1 MAVQEIPRRIFYR
14 ITSNGVFATVVSS
27 RDLIVG
33 QCYILVVDKY
43 NFDKGKDV
51 EIYKII
57 SNTKADIYK
66 VNKYNYQSVITTAR
80 EPSVPQAKPPELP
93 TLKNKSLYQSIT
105 IDGLP
110 IARVIC
116 NNHVIWSQSVE
127 QSVEQQEVYN
137 ITAYVDASVSKLN
150 DSAVIDYN
158 LDFATYGVNWSRV
171 DKVAVEVD
179 DKIVAKLQAPVY
191 NFGFRG
197 GTTMSV
203 EKWDY
208 PSNTIEK
215 YKNPTFKILQ
225 H

>member
-1 MAVQEIPRRIFYR
+1 MSVQEIPDEIFYR
-14 ITSNGVFATVVSS
+14 LIEKTVDTKLVWDKDTQIGSY
-27 RDLIVG
+27 
-33 QCYILVVDKY
+33 YISIHDKY
-43 NFDKGKDV
+43 SFESGRDV
-51 EIYKII
+51 NIYKIL
-57 SNTKADIYK
+57 SSTQADVYKA
-66 VNKYNYQSVITTAR
+66 NKYNYQSSSKPDT
-80 EPSVPQAKPPELP
+80 SVPQPKPPEQP
-93 TLKNKSLYQSIT
+93 PLKNKSLYQSIT

-127 QSVEQQEVYN
+127 QQEVYN

-150 DSAVIDYN
+150 DSAIIDYN
-158 LDFATYGVNWSRV
+158 RDFAAYGVNWSRV
-171 DKVAVEVD
+171 DRVAVEVD

-191 NFGFRG
+191 DFGVRG

-203 EKWDY
+203 ENWDY

-215 YKNPTFKILQ
+215 YKNPTFKISQ

>member
-1 MAVQEIPRRIFYR
+1 MSVQEIPDKIFYR
-14 ITSNGVFATVVSS
+14 LIEQTVDTKLVWDKDTQIGSY
-27 RDLIVG
+27 
-33 QCYILVVDKY
+33 YISIHDKY
-43 NFDKGKDV
+43 SFESGRDV
-51 EIYKII
+51 NIYKIL
-57 SNTKADIYK
+57 SSTQADVYKA
-66 VNKYNYQSVITTAR
+66 NKYNYQSSSKPDT
-80 EPSVPQAKPPELP
+80 SVPQPKPPEQP
-93 TLKNKSLYQSIT
+93 PLKNKSLYQSIT

-127 QSVEQQEVYN
+127 QQEVYN

-150 DSAVIDYN
+150 DSAIIDYN
-158 LDFATYGVNWSRV
+158 RDFAAYGVNWSRV
-171 DKVAVEVD
+171 DRVAVEVD

-191 NFGFRG
+191 DFGVRG

>member
-1 MAVQEIPRRIFYR
+1 MSVQEIPDEIFYR
-14 ITSNGVFATVVSS
+14 LIEQTVDTKLVWDKDTQIGSY
-27 RDLIVG
+27 
-33 QCYILVVDKY
+33 YISIHDKY
-43 NFDKGKDV
+43 SFESGRDV
-51 EIYKII
+51 NIYKIL
-57 SNTKADIYK
+57 SSTQADVYKA
-66 VNKYNYQSVITTAR
+66 NKYNYQSSSKPDT
-80 EPSVPQAKPPELP
+80 SVPQPKPPEQP
-93 TLKNKSLYQSIT
+93 PLKNKSLYQSIT

-127 QSVEQQEVYN
+127 QQEVYN
-137 ITAYVDASVSKLN
+137 ITAYVDASVSKIN
-150 DSAVIDYN
+150 DSAIIDYN
-158 LDFATYGVNWSRV
+158 RDFAAYGVNWSRV
-171 DKVAVEVD
+171 DRVAVEVD

-191 NFGFRG
+191 DFGVRG

-215 YKNPTFKILQ
+215 YKNPTFKISQ

>member
-1 MAVQEIPRRIFYR
+1 MTLQNIPDGFFYR
-14 ITSNGVFATVVSS
+14 LIEQTVDTKMVWANEIQVGSYYIT
-27 RDLIVG
+27 I
-33 QCYILVVDKY
+33 YDKRSFEY
-43 NFDKGKDV
+43 GRNV
-51 EIYKII
+51 NIYKIV
-57 SNTKADIYK
+57 SSTQTDVYKA
-66 VNKYNYQSVITTAR
+66 NKYNYQ
-80 EPSVPQAKPPELP
+80 PSSKPDTSPQKPP
-93 TLKNKSLYQSIT
+93 TATSLYQSIT

-116 NNHVIWSQSVE
+116 NNQIIWSQSAE
-127 QSVEQQEVYN
+127 LEPQEVYN

-150 DSAVIDYN
+150 DSAIIDYN
-158 LDFATYGVNWSRV
+158 RDFATYGVVWHRV

-179 DKIVAKLQAPVY
+179 GKIVAKLQAPVY
-191 NFGFRG
+191 DFGVRG

-215 YKNPTFKILQ
+215 YKNPTFKISQ

>member
-1 MAVQEIPRRIFYR
+1 MSVQEIPDTYFCRLDGQSI
-14 ITSNGVFATVVSS
+14 NGTLLQKGS
-27 RDLIVG
+27 
-33 QCYILVVDKY
+33 LVVDQFYIKTDDY
-43 NFDKGKDV
+43 YSFYTDQDV
-51 EIYKII
+51 NVYKIV
-57 SNTKADIYK
+57 SSTQADVYKA
-66 VNKYNYQSVITTAR
+66 NKYNYQSLSKPDTSVQK
-80 EPSVPQAKPPELP
+80 PSAAMG
-93 TLKNKSLYQSIT
+93 LYQSIT

-116 NNHVIWSQSVE
+116 NNQVIWSQSAE
-127 QSVEQQEVYN
+127 PQEVYN
-137 ITAYVDASVSKLN
+137 ITAYVDANVSKLN
-150 DSAVIDYN
+150 DYAVIDYSR
-158 LDFATYGVNWSRV
+158 DFATYGVIWDRV

>member
-1 MAVQEIPRRIFYR
+1 MAVQEIPDGFFYR
-14 ITSNGVFATVVSS
+14 LIEQTVDIKLVWDKDTQIGSY
-27 RDLIVG
+27 
-33 QCYILVVDKY
+33 YISIHDKY
-43 NFDKGKDV
+43 SFEYGKNV
-51 EIYKII
+51 NIYKIV
-57 SNTKADIYK
+57 SSTQADVYKA
-66 VNKYNYQSVITTAR
+66 NKYNYQSLSKPDTSVQK
-80 EPSVPQAKPPELP
+80 PSAAMG
-93 TLKNKSLYQSIT
+93 LYQSIT

-116 NNHVIWSQSVE
+116 NNQVIWSQSAE
-127 QSVEQQEVYN
+127 PQEVYN
-137 ITAYVDASVSKLN
+137 ITAYVDANVSKLN
-150 DSAVIDYN
+150 DYAVIDYN
-158 LDFATYGVNWSRV
+158 QDFATYGVNWSRV

>member
-1 MAVQEIPRRIFYR
+1 MSVQEIPDEIFYR
-14 ITSNGVFATVVSS
+14 LIEQTVDTKLVWDKDTQIGSY
-27 RDLIVG
+27 
-33 QCYILVVDKY
+33 YISIHDKY
-43 NFDKGKDV
+43 SFESGRDV
-51 EIYKII
+51 NIYKIL
-57 SNTKADIYK
+57 SSTQADVYKA
-66 VNKYNYQSVITTAR
+66 NKYNYQSSSKPDT
-80 EPSVPQAKPPELP
+80 SVPQPKPPEQP
-93 TLKNKSLYQSIT
+93 PLKNKSLYQSIT

-127 QSVEQQEVYN
+127 QQEVYN

-150 DSAVIDYN
+150 DSAIIDYN
-158 LDFATYGVNWSRV
+158 RDFAAYGVNWSRV
-171 DKVAVEVD
+171 DRVAVEVD

-191 NFGFRG
+191 DFGVRG

-215 YKNPTFKILQ
+215 YKNPTFKISQ
-225 H
+225 

>member
-1 MAVQEIPRRIFYR
+1 MAVQKIPRRIFYR

-51 EIYKII
+51 EIYRII

-66 VNKYNYQSVITTAR
+66 VNKYNYQSVITTER
-80 EPSVPQAKPPELP
+80 EPSVPQARPPEPP
-93 TLKNKSLYQSIT
+93 TAMGLYQSIT

-116 NNHVIWSQSVE
+116 NNQIIWSQSAE
-127 QSVEQQEVYN
+127 PQEAYN
-137 ITAYVDASVSKLN
+137 ITAYVDANVSKLN
-150 DSAVIDYN
+150 DYAVIDYN
-158 LDFATYGVNWSRV
+158 QDFATYGVVWHRV

-179 DKIVAKLQAPVY
+179 GKIVAKLQKPV
-191 NFGFRG
+191 RTVAG
-197 GTTMSV
+197 GGAMLSIETWT
-203 EKWDY
+203 Y
-208 PSNTIEK
+208 PFDGIDK
-215 YKNPTFKILQ
+215 YKNPTFKISQ

>member
-1 MAVQEIPRRIFYR
+1 MSVQEIPDKIFYR
-14 ITSNGVFATVVSS
+14 LIEQTVDTKLVWDKDTQIGSY
-27 RDLIVG
+27 
-33 QCYILVVDKY
+33 YISIHDKY
-43 NFDKGKDV
+43 SFESGRDV
-51 EIYKII
+51 NIYKIL
-57 SNTKADIYK
+57 SSTQADVYKA
-66 VNKYNYQSVITTAR
+66 NKYNYQSSSKPDT
-80 EPSVPQAKPPELP
+80 SVPQPKPPEQP
-93 TLKNKSLYQSIT
+93 PLKNKSLYQSIT

-127 QSVEQQEVYN
+127 QQEVYN

-150 DSAVIDYN
+150 DSAIIDYN
-158 LDFATYGVNWSRV
+158 RDFAAYGVNWSRV
-171 DKVAVEVD
+171 DRVAVEVD

-191 NFGFRG
+191 DFGVRG
-197 GTTMSV
+197 GTMMSV

-208 PSNTIEK
+208 PSNTIDK

>member
-1 MAVQEIPRRIFYR
+1 MSVQEIPDEIFYR
-14 ITSNGVFATVVSS
+14 LIEQTVDTKLVWDKDTQIGSY
-27 RDLIVG
+27 
-33 QCYILVVDKY
+33 YISIHDKY
-43 NFDKGKDV
+43 SFESGRDV
-51 EIYKII
+51 NIYKIL
-57 SNTKADIYK
+57 SSTQADVYKA
-66 VNKYNYQSVITTAR
+66 NKYNYQSSSKPDT
-80 EPSVPQAKPPELP
+80 SVPQPKPPEQP
-93 TLKNKSLYQSIT
+93 PLKNKSLYQSIT

-127 QSVEQQEVYN
+127 QQEVYN

-150 DSAVIDYN
+150 DSAIIDYN
-158 LDFATYGVNWSRV
+158 RDFAAYGVNWSRV
-171 DKVAVEVD
+171 DRVAVEVD

-191 NFGFRG
+191 DFGVRG
-197 GTTMSV
+197 GTSMSV

-215 YKNPTFKILQ
+215 YKNPTFKISQ

>member
-51 EIYKII
+51 EIYRII

-66 VNKYNYQSVITTAR
+66 VNKYNYQSVITTER
-80 EPSVPQAKPPELP
+80 EPSVPQARPSEPP
-93 TLKNKSLYQSIT
+93 TAMGLYQSIT

-116 NNHVIWSQSVE
+116 NNQIIWSQSAE
-127 QSVEQQEVYN
+127 PQEAYN
-137 ITAYVDASVSKLN
+137 ITAYVDANVSKLN
-150 DSAVIDYN
+150 DYAVIDYN
-158 LDFATYGVNWSRV
+158 QDFATYGVVWHRV

-179 DKIVAKLQAPVY
+179 GKIVAKLQKPV
-191 NFGFRG
+191 RTVAG
-197 GTTMSV
+197 GGAMLSIETWT
-203 EKWDY
+203 Y
-208 PSNTIEK
+208 PFDGIDK
-215 YKNPTFKILQ
+215 YKNPTFKISQ

>member
-1 MAVQEIPRRIFYR
+1 MSVQEIPDEIFYR
-14 ITSNGVFATVVSS
+14 LIEKTVDTKLVWDKDTQIGSY
-27 RDLIVG
+27 
-33 QCYILVVDKY
+33 YISIHDKY
-43 NFDKGKDV
+43 SFESGRDV
-51 EIYKII
+51 NIYKIL
-57 SNTKADIYK
+57 SSTQADVYKA
-66 VNKYNYQSVITTAR
+66 NKYNYQSSSKPDT
-80 EPSVPQAKPPELP
+80 SVPQPKPPEQP
-93 TLKNKSLYQSIT
+93 PLKNKSLYQSIT

-127 QSVEQQEVYN
+127 QQEVYN

-150 DSAVIDYN
+150 DSAIIDYN
-158 LDFATYGVNWSRV
+158 RDFAAYGVNWSRV
-171 DKVAVEVD
+171 DRVAVEVD

-191 NFGFRG
+191 DFGVRG

-215 YKNPTFKILQ
+215 YKNPTFKISQ

>member
-1 MAVQEIPRRIFYR
+1 MAVQEIPDGFFYR
-14 ITSNGVFATVVSS
+14 LIEQTVDIKLVWDKDTQIGSY
-27 RDLIVG
+27 
-33 QCYILVVDKY
+33 YISIHDKY
-43 NFDKGKDV
+43 SFEYGGNV
-51 EIYKII
+51 NIYKIV
-57 SNTKADIYK
+57 SSTQADVYKA
-66 VNKYNYQSVITTAR
+66 NKYNYQSSSKPDT
-80 EPSVPQAKPPELP
+80 SVQKPP
-93 TLKNKSLYQSIT
+93 TAMGLYQSIT
-105 IDGLP
+105 IDGWA
-110 IARVIC
+110 ISRVIC

>member
-1 MAVQEIPRRIFYR
+1 MSLQEIPRRIFYR

-57 SNTKADIYK
+57 SNTKADVYK
-66 VNKYNYQSVITTAR
+66 ANKYNYHSVITTAR
-80 EPSVPQAKPPELP
+80 EPSVPQSRPPEPP
-93 TLKNKSLYQSIT
+93 TAMGLYQSIT

-116 NNHVIWSQSVE
+116 NNQIIWSQSAE
-127 QSVEQQEVYN
+127 LEPQEVYN

-150 DSAVIDYN
+150 DSAIIDYN
-158 LDFATYGVNWSRV
+158 RDFATYGVVWHRV

-179 DKIVAKLQAPVY
+179 GKIVAKLQAPVY
-191 NFGFRG
+191 DFGVRG

-215 YKNPTFKILQ
+215 YKNPTFKISQ

>member
-1 MAVQEIPRRIFYR
+1 MTLQNIPDGFFYR
-14 ITSNGVFATVVSS
+14 LIEQTVDTKMVWANEIQVGSYYIT
-27 RDLIVG
+27 I
-33 QCYILVVDKY
+33 YDKRSFEY
-43 NFDKGKDV
+43 GRNV
-51 EIYKII
+51 NIYKIV
-57 SNTKADIYK
+57 SYTQADVYKA
-66 VNKYNYQSVITTAR
+66 NKHNYQSSSKPDT
-80 EPSVPQAKPPELP
+80 SVPKPL
-93 TLKNKSLYQSIT
+93 TAMGLYQSIK
-105 IDGLP
+105 IDGWA
-110 IARVIC
+110 ISRVIC
-116 NNHVIWSQSVE
+116 NNQVVWSQSVE

-150 DSAVIDYN
+150 DSAIIDYN
-158 LDFATYGVNWSRV
+158 QDFATYGVVWHRV

>member
-1 MAVQEIPRRIFYR
+1 MSVQEIPDKIFYR
-14 ITSNGVFATVVSS
+14 LIEQTVEAKLVWDKDTQIGSY
-27 RDLIVG
+27 
-33 QCYILVVDKY
+33 YISIHDKY
-43 NFDKGKDV
+43 SFESGRDV
-51 EIYKII
+51 NIYKIL
-57 SNTKADIYK
+57 SSTQADVYKA
-66 VNKYNYQSVITTAR
+66 NKYNYQSLSKPDTSVQK
-80 EPSVPQAKPPELP
+80 PSAAMG
-93 TLKNKSLYQSIT
+93 LYQSIT

-116 NNHVIWSQSVE
+116 NNQVIWSQSAE
-127 QSVEQQEVYN
+127 PQEVYN

-150 DSAVIDYN
+150 DSAIIDYN
-158 LDFATYGVNWSRV
+158 RDFAAYGVNWSRV
-171 DKVAVEVD
+171 DRVAVEVD

-191 NFGFRG
+191 DFGVRG

-208 PSNTIEK
+208 PSNTIDK